1 MRTNGENSMNRK
13 TAIKVV
19 LAALAAPF
27 AKAAEE
33 SARSSW
39 LHKSSVIPLTL
50 PEEYGVT
57 FPSNLKRLKITVAG
71 RTATISTEELAD
83 ALGAK

>member
-1 MRTNGENSMNRK
+1 MNRK

-39 LHKSSVIPLTL
+39 LHKSSVIQPLTQ

-57 FPSNLKRLKITVAG
+57 FSSNLKRLKITVAG